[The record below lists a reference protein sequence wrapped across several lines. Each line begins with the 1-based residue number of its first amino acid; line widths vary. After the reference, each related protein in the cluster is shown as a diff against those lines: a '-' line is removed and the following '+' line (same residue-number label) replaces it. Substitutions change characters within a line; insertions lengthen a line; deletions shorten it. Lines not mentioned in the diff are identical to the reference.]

1 MRAKEGNRMTFLG
14 RIRRIRRSGVWILA
28 WLLGA
33 SVATQ
38 AGTLAQFRTVFG
50 DIEVELFDQDKPITV
65 QNFVRY
71 VQSGRYRNLI
81 LHRCDPAFVVQGGG
95 FIVTNRGTT
104 NWRVAYLPTFG
115 AISNEFSAGTIHSNT
130 YGTIAMARVGGQTN
144 SATSQWFFNLT
155 NSPFL
160 DTVDGGFT
168 VFGRMVRGTNVL
180 DRFRMFR
187 RYSGT
192 ETSNVI
198 ANLGSPLNELPLLS
212 PFLSESNLL
221 FVDVSLL
228 NVQIRSVGAAREIS
242 WNSAREL
249 TNRVEFT
256 TNLPPVWHVLT
267 LTNGSGETM
276 TVLDGTAGAPS
287 RFYRVLVNY

>member
-1 MRAKEGNRMTFLG
+1 MTFLG
-14 RIRRIRRSGVWILA
+14 RIRGIRRGEFWILA
-28 WLLGA
+28 WLFSA
-33 SVATQ
+33 SVAAQ

-81 LHRCDPAFVVQGGG
+81 LHRCDPSFVVQGGG
-95 FIVTNRGTT
+95 FVVTNRGAT

-115 AISNEFSAGTIHSNT
+115 AISNEFSTGIIHSNT

-168 VFGRMVRGTNVL
+168 VFGRMIRGTNVL
-180 DRFRMFR
+180 DRFRAFH
-187 RYSGT
+187 RYSAT
-192 ETSNVI
+192 ETNSVI
-198 ANLGSPLNELPLLS
+198 VNAGTSFSELPLLS
-212 PFLSESNLL
+212 LSPSLIVSESDLV

-228 NVQIRSVGAAREIS
+228 NVQVKSVSAGREIS
-242 WNSAREL
+242 WNSARGL

-267 LTNGSGETM
+267 STNGSGETM
-276 TVLDGTAGAPS
+276 KVLDDTAGAS
-287 RFYRVLVNY
+287 GRFYRVSVDY